1 MSSEEACASLL
12 EALDAQRTD
21 ILKSLLDHLVS
32 GKAEGVSVAEVVDP
46 HGYKVISIICRSSP
60 ATAAQQG
67 VSFTRQWK
75 WVKETPCEHFFL
87 LGQILASRTRQERR
101 QYR

>member
-1 MSSEEACASLL
+1 MSSEEACVSLL

-46 HGYKVISIICRSSP
+46 HGYNVISIIFRCSP
-60 ATAAQQG
+60 ATAARRG
-67 VSFTRQWK
+67 VSFTRRWK

-87 LGQILASRTRQERR
+87 LGQILASRTRQERH

>member
-32 GKAEGVSVAEVVDP
+32 GKAEGVSVAEGVDP

-60 ATAAQQG
+60 ATAAQRG
-67 VSFTRQWK
+67 AFFTRLWK
-75 WVKETPCEHFFL
+75 WVKETPCERFFL
-87 LGQILASRTRQERR
+87 LGLILASRTR
-101 QYR
+101 

>member
-60 ATAAQQG
+60 ATAAQRG
-67 VSFTRQWK
+67 AYFTRQWK
-75 WVKETPCEHFFL
+75 WVKETPCELFFL
-87 LGQILASRTRQERR
+87 LGQILASRTRQEKR

>member
-60 ATAAQQG
+60 ATAVKRGAF
-67 VSFTRQWK
+67 FTRRWK
-75 WVKETPCEHFFL
+75 WVKETPCELFFL

>member
-12 EALDAQRTD
+12 EALNAQRTD

-46 HGYKVISIICRSSP
+46 HGHKVISIIFGLRN
-60 ATAAQQG
+60 G
-67 VSFTRQWK
+67 IVN
-75 WVKETPCEHFFL
+75 
-87 LGQILASRTRQERR
+87 
-101 QYR
+101 

>member
-32 GKAEGVSVAEVVDP
+32 GKAEGISVAEVLDP
-46 HGYKVISIICRSSP
+46 AVN
-60 ATAAQQG
+60 
-67 VSFTRQWK
+67 
-75 WVKETPCEHFFL
+75 
-87 LGQILASRTRQERR
+87 
-101 QYR
+101 